1 MRIHSRSM
9 NASQKAAALA
19 ALALVALTGCGPV
32 KFNQLETAKRIT
44 QPLVQPLVQPLLG
57 AVAPGQAQA
66 QVSPETLAQ
75 YEWRFIFN
83 DTEFAV
89 YPISQQGR
97 RTVFANADGLKL
109 TWDNESMI
117 IIEGMPGAFGH
128 YQQGVEPGSVT
139 ESGSRRWYAR
149 AGWPVLY
156 LDCVPMRDWRLT
168 DDRYGWRQECE
179 GDLQGA
185 RVRSMHSVER
195 DRQGNIREIQ
205 VTLWP
210 TVRPMRLR
218 RVRD

>member
-1 MRIHSRSM
+1 ML
-9 NASQKAAALA
+9 ACVALA
-19 ALALVALTGCGPV
+19 GCGPI

-44 QPLVQPLVQPLLG
+44 QPLVQPLVG
-57 AVAPGQAQA
+57 AVAPGQGQA
-66 QVSPETLAQ
+66 SPETLAQ

-89 YPISQQGR
+89 YPISQWGR
-97 RTVFANADGLKL
+97 RTIFGNADGLKL
-109 TWDNESMI
+109 TWDGESLI
-117 IIEGMPGAFGH
+117 IIEGMPGAFG
-128 YQQGVEPGSVT
+128 YYEQGVEPGSVT
-139 ESGSRRWYAR
+139 TSGSRRWFAR

-179 GDLQGA
+179 GELEGV

-195 DRQGNIREIQ
+195 DRAGNIREIQ
-205 VTLWP
+205 ATLWP

-218 RVRD
+218 RLRD